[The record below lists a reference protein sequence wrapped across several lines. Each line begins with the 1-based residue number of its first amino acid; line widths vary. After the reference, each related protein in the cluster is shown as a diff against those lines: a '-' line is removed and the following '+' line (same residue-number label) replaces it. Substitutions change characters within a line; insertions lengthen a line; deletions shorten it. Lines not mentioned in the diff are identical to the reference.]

1 MEDTDGDSTWSRMS
15 KIIEAGIEAA
25 SRHDNLPVSVK
36 VRILSTP
43 EKTVEMVRRIEKMGA
58 AWLTVH
64 GRTKNMKP
72 VDKPLYDMIKL
83 VKESV
88 SIPVIANGDVFT
100 LKDAEEI
107 QKITGADGIMAA
119 RGLLENPGL
128 FAGHDRTT
136 WPILDLYVQKAVEYG
151 STTAVFHHHISQ
163 MTGNGLISKN
173 QHKLLNGMTNT
184 SIPAIIEFLQQC
196 RA

>member
-1 MEDTDGDSTWSRMS
+1 MS
-15 KIIEAGIEAA
+15 KIIEAGVQAA

-36 VRILSTP
+36 VRVLATP

-64 GRTKNMKP
+64 GRTKSMKP
-72 VDKPLYDMIKL
+72 VDRPLYDMIRL

-100 LKDAEEI
+100 LQDALEI
-107 QKITGADGIMAA
+107 QRKTGADGIMAA

-136 WPILDLYVQKAVEYG
+136 WSIFDRYVQKAIEYG
-151 STTAVFHHHISQ
+151 TTTAVFHHHISQ
-163 MTGNGLISKN
+163 MTGNGLISKS

-184 SIPAIIEFLQQC
+184 SIPAVLEFLQEC
-196 RA
+196 RVNAFSAPS